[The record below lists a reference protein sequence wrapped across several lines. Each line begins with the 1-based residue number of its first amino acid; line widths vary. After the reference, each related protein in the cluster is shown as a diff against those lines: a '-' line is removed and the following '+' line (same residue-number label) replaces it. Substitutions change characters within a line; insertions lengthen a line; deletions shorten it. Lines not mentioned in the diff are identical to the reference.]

1 MNEFIDVSIDQNT
14 CVGIKQCGQCI
25 RVCPVN
31 IFEAKADWPVMVV
44 ENLDECTLC
53 NLCINECKPNAIV
66 ISKLYER

>member
-1 MNEFIDVSIDQNT
+1 MNEFIDVSIDRKT
-14 CVGIKQCGQCI
+14 CVGIKECGQCI

-31 IFEAKADWPVMVV
+31 IFEDKADWPDIVA

-53 NLCINECKPNAIV
+53 NLCLNKCKPNAIV